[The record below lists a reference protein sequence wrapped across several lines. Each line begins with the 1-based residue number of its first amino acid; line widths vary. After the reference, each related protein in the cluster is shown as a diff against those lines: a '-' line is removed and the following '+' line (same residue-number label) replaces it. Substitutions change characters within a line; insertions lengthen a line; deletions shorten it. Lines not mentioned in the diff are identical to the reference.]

1 MKLIVGLGNPGEKYA
16 LTRHNI
22 GFIWLQQLAAEL
34 KVSFISE
41 AKFHGLCASGIYQ
54 GEPFRLLMPQTYM
67 NTSGMATAS
76 LCRFY
81 QCNPE
86 QLLVIHDELDLPP
99 GTIKL
104 KLGGGSG
111 GHNGL
116 KDIIARLGNKDF
128 WRLRIGIGHPGNRAA
143 VVDYV
148 LHPPSKEEASLIDE
162 SISKSLALW
171 PLLLSGDYM
180 ATMQKL
186 HSNQ

>member
-34 KVSFISE
+34 KVSFTLE
-41 AKFHGLCASGIYQ
+41 TKFHGLCASGIYQ
-54 GEPFRLLMPQTYM
+54 GESFRLLMPQTYM
-67 NTSGMATAS
+67 NASGMAAAS
-76 LCRFY
+76 LCHFY

-148 LHPPSKEEASLIDE
+148 LHNPSKEETFLIDE
-162 SISKSLALW
+162 SMRKSLTLW

-180 ATMQKL
+180 AAMQKL
-186 HSNQ
+186 HSSQ

>member
-34 KVSFISE
+34 KVSFVSE

-67 NTSGMATAS
+67 NASGMAVAS

-86 QLLVIHDELDLPP
+86 QILIIHDELDLPP

-116 KDIIARLGNKDF
+116 KDIITRLGNKDF
-128 WRLRIGIGHPGNRAA
+128 WRLRIGIGHPGDRAA

-162 SISKSLALW
+162 SISRSLTLCQ
-171 PLLLSGDYM
+171 LLLSGDYM
-180 ATMQKL
+180 AAMQKL
-186 HSNQ
+186 HSSQ

>member
-34 KVSFISE
+34 KVSFVSE

-67 NTSGMATAS
+67 NASGMAVAS

-86 QLLVIHDELDLPP
+86 QILVIHDELDLPP

-116 KDIIARLGNKDF
+116 KDIITRLGDKDF
-128 WRLRIGIGHPGNRAA
+128 WRLRIGIGHPGDRAA

-148 LHPPSKEEASLIDE
+148 LRPPSKQEAVLIDE
-162 SISKSLALW
+162 SISRSLTLCQ
-171 PLLLSGDYM
+171 LLLNGDYM
-180 ATMQKL
+180 AAMQKL
-186 HSNQ
+186 HSSQ

>member
-22 GFIWLQQLAAEL
+22 GFIWLQRLAAEL
-34 KVSFISE
+34 KVSFVSE
-41 AKFHGLCASGIYQ
+41 TKFNGLCASGIYQ
-54 GEPFRLLMPQTYM
+54 GESFRLLMPQTYM
-67 NTSGMATAS
+67 NASGTAIAS

-86 QLLVIHDELDLPP
+86 QILVVHDELDLPP

-116 KDIIARLGNKDF
+116 KDTIARLGSKDF
-128 WRLRIGIGHPGNRAA
+128 WRLRIGIGHPGDRAA

-148 LHPPSKEEASLIDE
+148 LHTSSKEEASLIDE
-162 SISKSLALW
+162 NINKSLTLW

-180 ATMQKL
+180 TAMQKL
-186 HSNQ
+186 HSSQ

>member
-34 KVSFISE
+34 KVSFTLE

-54 GEPFRLLMPQTYM
+54 GESFRLLMPQTYM
-67 NTSGMATAS
+67 NASGMTAAS
-76 LCRFY
+76 LCHFY

-148 LHPPSKEEASLIDE
+148 LHNPSKEETFLIDE
-162 SISKSLALW
+162 SMRKSLTLW

-180 ATMQKL
+180 AAMQKL
-186 HSNQ
+186 HSSQ

>member
-34 KVSFISE
+34 KVSFTLE

-54 GEPFRLLMPQTYM
+54 GESFRLLMPQTYM
-67 NTSGMATAS
+67 NASGMAAAS
-76 LCRFY
+76 LCHFY

-148 LHPPSKEEASLIDE
+148 LHNPSKEETFLIDE
-162 SISKSLALW
+162 SMRKSLTLW

-180 ATMQKL
+180 AAMQKL
-186 HSNQ
+186 HSSQ

>member
-22 GFIWLQQLAAEL
+22 GFVWLQQLAAEL
-34 KVSFISE
+34 KVSFVSE
-41 AKFHGLCASGIYQ
+41 VKFHGLCASGVYQ

-67 NTSGMATAS
+67 NASGMATAS

-86 QLLVIHDELDLPP
+86 QILVIHDELDLSP
-99 GTIKL
+99 GIIKL

-116 KDIIARLGNKDF
+116 KDIITKIGSNDF

-162 SISKSLALW
+162 GISKSLTLW

-186 HSNQ
+186 HSSQ